1 LSILVTHRASLW
13 YGETLPQPSVLIID
27 DDRGL
32 ATMIAFVLRT
42 YGFSVDTANSGDEG
56 LGLVS
61 ARLYNAVVLDLSM
74 PGKDG
79 RTVFREM
86 REGGIQTPVLIL
98 SAYDAQRAKDEL
110 GAEAYLNKPFE
121 PDALAE
127 RLQRMLGMQSSK

>member
-1 LSILVTHRASLW
+1 
-13 YGETLPQPSVLIID
+13 VLIVD

-32 ATMIAFVLRT
+32 ASMIAFVLRS
-42 YGFSVDTANSGDEG
+42 YGFSVDVANSGDEG

-61 ARLYNAVVLDLSM
+61 ARNYDAVVLDLRM

-79 RTVFREM
+79 RAVFREM

-98 SAYDAQRAKDEL
+98 SAYDAQSARDEL

-127 RLQRMLGMQSSK
+127 SLQRMLGLQPTQ

>member
-1 LSILVTHRASLW
+1 LNRLTHRPSMW
-13 YGETLPQPSVLIID
+13 YGETLPQPSVLIVD

-32 ATMIAFVLRT
+32 ASMIAFVLRS
-42 YGFSVDTANSGDEG
+42 YGFSVDVANSGDEG
-56 LGLVS
+56 LSLVS
-61 ARLYNAVVLDLSM
+61 ARQYDAVVLDLRM

-98 SAYDAQRAKDEL
+98 SAYDAQRARDEL
-110 GAEAYLNKPFE
+110 GANAYLNKPFE

-127 RLQRMLGMQSSK
+127 SLQRMLGMQSTK

>member
-1 LSILVTHRASLW
+1 LSLVSHYISHW

-32 ATMIAFVLRT
+32 ATMIAFVLRS
-42 YGFSVDTANSGDEG
+42 YGFGVDIANSGDDG
-56 LGLVS
+56 LGLIS
-61 ARLYNAVVLDLSM
+61 TRQYNAVVLDLSM

-86 REGGIQTPVLIL
+86 RDGGIQTPVLIL
-98 SAYDAQRAKDEL
+98 SAYDAQRARDEL

-127 RLQRMLGMQSSK
+127 RLQRMLGLQSLK

>member
-1 LSILVTHRASLW
+1 MNLITHRPTIW
-13 YGETLPQPSVLIID
+13 YGETLPQPSVLIVD

-32 ATMIAFVLRT
+32 ASMIAFVLRS
-42 YGFSVDTANSGDEG
+42 YGFSVDVANSGDEG

-61 ARLYNAVVLDLSM
+61 ARQYDAVVLDLRM

-86 REGGIQTPVLIL
+86 REIGIQTPVLIL
-98 SAYDAQRAKDEL
+98 SAYDAQRAREEL

-121 PDALAE
+121 PDTLAE
-127 RLQRMLGMQSSK
+127 SLQRMLGMQSTK